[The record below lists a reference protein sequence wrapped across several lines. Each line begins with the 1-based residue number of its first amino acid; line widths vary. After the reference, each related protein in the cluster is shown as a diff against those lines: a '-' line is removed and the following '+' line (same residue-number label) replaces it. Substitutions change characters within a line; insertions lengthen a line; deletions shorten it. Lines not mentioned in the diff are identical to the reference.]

1 MIRHFQNGPFLH
13 AIAWSIGRG
22 YTPQC
27 FTSNRWGNAEGPL
40 RFGAHA
46 PTRKE
51 QIPPEAVREPLA
63 DVYLKRS
70 GVARARSAP
79 RSTVLAAVLGKELAG
94 VLGAPEERTGDRVG
108 VGIVASTVIT
118 PVFWEFESVG
128 ITKGWNQCNPMLLP
142 ASIPSGV
149 PTAVSS
155 ATGCRASAITFA
167 DGPGGVAAAIEHAYL
182 DLRFDRADAYI
193 VIAADEVCE
202 PISRSMDSLGL
213 KRDALDGASGLL
225 LTREPRSSSD
235 WQICFAGVLADQH
248 SPTCL
253 PELDGGLWRD
263 ALRLVSE
270 IGDRHAMHTGV
281 ILPMAL
287 LEAVKSDAAAAV
299 VEIGLADAPRT
310 VVGLKRAGAV
320 V

>member
-1 MIRHFQNGPFLH
+1 MIRHFENGPFLH

-27 FTSNRWGNAEGPL
+27 FTSDHWAGAEGPL

-51 QIPPEAVREPLA
+51 QIPPEAVKEPLA

-79 RSTVLAAVLGKELAG
+79 RSTVLAAVLGKELAAI
-94 VLGAPEERTGDRVG
+94 LGTPEERVGDRVG
-108 VGIVASTVIT
+108 VGIVASTAIT

-128 ITKGWNQCNPMLLP
+128 ITKGWNLCNPMLLP

-155 ATGCRASAITFA
+155 STGCRASAITFG
-167 DGPGGVAAAIEHAYL
+167 DGPGGVATAIEHAYL
-182 DLRFDRADAYI
+182 DLRFDRADAYM

-202 PISRSMDSLGL
+202 PISRSMESLGIE
-213 KRDALDGASGLL
+213 RDTLDGASGLL
-225 LTREPRSSSD
+225 LTRQARSAND
-235 WQICFAGVLADQH
+235 WQICFAGVLADHH
-248 SPTCL
+248 SP
-253 PELDGGLWRD
+253 ELGDSLWAD
-263 ALRLVSE
+263 APRLVAE
-270 IGDRHAMHTGV
+270 IGDQHAMHTGV
-281 ILPMAL
+281 VLPVAL
-287 LEAVKSDAAAAV
+287 LEAVKSDAVAAV
-299 VEIGLADAPRT
+299 VEIGLAGAPRT

-320 V
+320 A